1 MRSSAWFSQR
11 RRPLISPYGV
21 GTLDQAL
28 LATLNVKHHFVRL
41 WGLANRVVVLDEV
54 HAYDTYTSGLIEA
67 LLRWLKAMRCSV
79 VLMSATLPAARLRA
93 LLRAFTPDAAT
104 PPPRFL
110 WRREADRS
118 GLPGTTVLV
127 QAAQAAAWQALQDAE
142 EIGPGYFVTLQGNK
156 PVALET
162 LVQEGRNY
170 RFRLFVNPTVTRAGK
185 RFGLHDDES
194 RHAWLL
200 RQGQRHGFEVL
211 AAERGAS
218 ARLSVSQGRRE
229 RNITL
234 DAVLFDGV
242 LRATDAAALRQAWA
256 CGIGPGKALGLGMLS
271 LAPAGAFEVS

>member
-1 MRSSAWFSQR
+1 MYLSRLQLNPSHPRARRDLASAYELHRS
-11 RRPLISPYGV
+11 LV
-21 GTLDQAL
+21 
-28 LATLNVKHHFVRL
+28 
-41 WGLANRVVVLDEV
+41 
-54 HAYDTYTSGLIEA
+54 
-67 LLRWLKAMRCSV
+67 
-79 VLMSATLPAARLRA
+79 
-93 LLRAFTPDAAT
+93 RAFAADAAT

-127 QAAQAAAWQALQDAE
+127 QAAQAAVWQALQDAE

-162 LVQEGRNY
+162 LVQAGKNY
-170 RFRLFVNPTVTRAGK
+170 RFRLFVNPTVTRDGK

-211 AAERGAS
+211 TAERGAS
-218 ARLSVSQGRRE
+218 GRLSVPQGRRE
-229 RNITL
+229 RSITL

-256 CGIGPGKALGLGMLS
+256 SGIGPGKALGLGMLS
-271 LAPAGAFEVS
+271 LAPAGPFEVS